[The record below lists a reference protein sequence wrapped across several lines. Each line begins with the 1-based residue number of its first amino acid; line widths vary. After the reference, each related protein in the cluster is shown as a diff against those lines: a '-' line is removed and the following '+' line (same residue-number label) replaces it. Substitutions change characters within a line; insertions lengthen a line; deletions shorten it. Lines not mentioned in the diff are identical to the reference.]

1 MENNETEI
9 LEVENTPENV
19 EETTEETVVEET
31 TVEQPVVE
39 QPKMFTQE
47 QVNEMMG
54 KAKARARAKTE
65 REYQRKYGNLMD
77 VLKAGTGVESV
88 DEMTDTF
95 QKFYASKGVTFA
107 EKPNYSA
114 KDIEVLARAEA
125 NEFIQSGFDD
135 VVEEVD
141 RLAEI
146 GFENMTAREKATFK
160 VLAEYR
166 QSAERS
172 RELSRLGVSEDL
184 SSSKEFMD
192 FAGKFNAN
200 TSMKDIYDIY
210 QKMKPKKE
218 IHTMGSMKQAPETK
232 EKDYYTPAEI
242 EKLTEEDL
250 RDPKV
255 WANVRRSMTGG

>member
-1 MENNETEI
+1 MENNEI
-9 LEVENTPENV
+9 LEVAETPEVVEQVEQTPENV
-19 EETTEETVVEET
+19 EQTTEETVV
-31 TVEQPVVE
+31 

-47 QVNEMMG
+47 EVNEMMG
-54 KAKARARAKTE
+54 KAKARVRAKTE

-95 QKFYASKGVTFA
+95 QKFYASKGVEFSQ
-107 EKPNYSA
+107 KPSYSA
-114 KDIEVLARAEA
+114 KDIEALAKYDA
-125 NEFIQSGFDD
+125 NEYISAGFED

-146 GFENMTAREKATFK
+146 GFENMTPREKATFK

-172 RELSRLGVSEDL
+172 RELSQLGVGEDVYN
-184 SSSKEFMD
+184 SKEFQD
-192 FAGKFNAN
+192 FAGKFNSN

-210 QKMKPKKE
+210 QKTKPKKE
-218 IHTMGSMKQAPETK
+218 IHTMGSMKQAAEPRV
-232 EKDYYTPAEI
+232 KDYYTPDEI
-242 EKLTEEDL
+242 DKLEVDEL
-250 RDPKV
+250 LDPTV
-255 WANVRRSMTGG
+255 WKNVRRSMTGG

>member
-1 MENNETEI
+1 MENNEI
-9 LEVENTPENV
+9 LEVEEAPIAEQTSENV
-19 EETTEETVVEET
+19 EQTTEETVI
-31 TVEQPVVE
+31 E

-47 QVNEMMG
+47 EVNEMMG
-54 KAKARARAKTE
+54 KAKARVRAKTE
-65 REYQRKYGNLMD
+65 REYQRKYDKLMG

-95 QKFYASKGVTFA
+95 QKFYASKGVDFS

-114 KDIEVLARAEA
+114 KDIEALAKSDA
-125 NEFIQSGFDD
+125 NEYISAGYDD

-146 GFENMTAREKATFK
+146 GIENMTAREKATFK

-166 QSAERS
+166 QNAERS
-172 RELSRLGVSEDL
+172 RELSQLGVTEDVYN
-184 SSSKEFMD
+184 SKEFQD
-192 FAGKFNAN
+192 FAGKFKSN
-200 TSMKDIYDIY
+200 TSMKDIYDIF
-210 QKMKPKKE
+210 QKSKPKKE
-218 IHTMGSMKQAPETK
+218 IHTMGSMKQAPEPRV
-232 EKDYYTPAEI
+232 KDYYTPAEI

-250 RDPKV
+250 ADPTV